1 MMSDSDAKMSDINND
16 PEYDNESGEDSTS
29 QSDSEFSGSERG
41 IAEHLP
47 DYQGG
52 LVRLNKAL
60 GDIFKGLDPDDSSW
74 IDANYQRDIGLK
86 IEIDY
91 TTNGGVCL
99 MENLR
104 RKVFNE
110 LNNYPIASTNQSS
123 SATSRLETTR
133 AYNISWAFF
142 KNMVNPICD
151 RVHAIIHAHA
161 NLSAVQAARAKAQH
175 QDSATPELVGDM
187 DRTLSAL
194 LGTDAK
200 TKAIS
205 TLRHQIELYRLD
217 ERWGDIKRL
226 VSDSPLTPEGA
237 SFLSGCPPS
246 SRGGNNIDR
255 AMAAIC
261 NTMEMDKAAFQLYLK
276 NAAVMSALV
285 QVWGRGGIMFAHWQ
299 KKSGPG
305 YVPPTHAKCSLLTE
319 KCRTALPLP

>member
-16 PEYDNESGEDSTS
+16 SDYDNESGEDSTS
-29 QSDSEFSGSERG
+29 QSDSEFSGSGTG
-41 IAEHLP
+41 ITEHRP
-47 DYQGG
+47 DYQGA
-52 LVRLNKAL
+52 LVRANKAL
-60 GDIFKGLDPDDSSW
+60 GDIFNDMDPDDSSW

-91 TTNGGVCL
+91 TANGGVCL

-123 SATSRLETTR
+123 STTSPLETTR

-142 KNMVNPICD
+142 KNMVDPVCD

-161 NLSAVQAARAKAQH
+161 NLSAVQAATAKAQH
-175 QDSATPELVGDM
+175 QDSATPEVVGDM
-187 DRTLSAL
+187 DRTLAAL
-194 LGTDAK
+194 LGADAK

-205 TLRHQIELYRLD
+205 TLRHQIELYRWD
-217 ERWGDIKRL
+217 KRWGDIKRL

-246 SRGGNNIDR
+246 SRGESNISR

-261 NTMEMDKAAFQLYLK
+261 NIMEMDKAAFQLYLK
-276 NAAVMSALV
+276 NAAVLSALV
-285 QVWGRGGIMFAHWQ
+285 QVWGRGGIMLAHWQ
-299 KKSGPG
+299 PRSGPG
-305 YVPPTHAKCSLLTE
+305 YVPPTHATLMYEIFL
-319 KCRTALPLP
+319 AN